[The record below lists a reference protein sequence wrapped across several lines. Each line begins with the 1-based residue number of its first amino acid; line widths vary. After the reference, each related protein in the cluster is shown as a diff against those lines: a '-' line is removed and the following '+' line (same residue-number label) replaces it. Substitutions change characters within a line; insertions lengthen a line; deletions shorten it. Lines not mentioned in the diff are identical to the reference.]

1 MDLGVIDIQGLDLVW
16 WLEPPYPIQPI
27 EHADSIRS
35 TVQISQDLTYF
46 YCRAYINIYVIQ
58 KIEFSNNHQ
67 LRKCSELDQLLLVV
81 I

>member
-16 WLEPPYPIQPI
+16 WQEPPYPI
-27 EHADSIRS
+27 
-35 TVQISQDLTYF
+35 
-46 YCRAYINIYVIQ
+46 
-58 KIEFSNNHQ
+58 Q